1 MTTYYKGNN
10 IGLSYNAEAGTWS
23 FNNTPQDF
31 IDPNAFSTPDPKF
44 PTAPTTPTTP
54 TTPTE
59 PEQDPCPAGYIY
71 DNSLKQCVPD
81 PNYQNPFRQDNNQ
94 GPREEPGI
102 PGTGRELPSKFS
114 SEGGLFPYSTDA
126 PTRAQQ
132 NEHMLLM
139 DGVSKG
145 WLVDNGQGQYIK
157 QPFKDKQLP
166 GIGWAGMAMKYFNE
180 KSYDDYFKI
189 LENGW
194 NAERDANLWT
204 KWVPRSGGYSLVGG
218 MKRSSTAVGGIGDD
232 KERIVEY
239 YGYSEGFQ
247 DKVNQ
252 AKSITNGMID
262 RDGNVNVNTGQGSY
276 YREDGKFVDKYGQVS
291 ASGSLSNALKLL
303 KQANLVGGLPSNLKA
318 RLLKGITTKALSDEE
333 RNKLAQ
339 DAGFKNI
346 EDAITEL
353 NKVKTKITEQQ
364 KRDEPKQEPEKTVT
378 DPSKIGDNVT
388 TSVGGI
394 ITEGDKISDDGRG
407 IITDSSGDTYT
418 PTSDGQGYTFK
429 SDDPKPSVQQ
439 PISKGSTQTYG
450 AGRGGTASQQQEM
463 KKQDTRNNN
472 FSPQDRN
479 IQPAK
484 PSKGYSG
491 PAFGRR

>member
-1 MTTYYKGNN
+1 MTTTYQGTTT
-10 IGLSYNAEAGTWS
+10 GLEYDAATGTWVYK
-23 FNNTPQDF
+23 NIKQDF
-31 IDPNAFSTPDPKF
+31 VDTDTFSTPDPVF

-54 TTPTE
+54 DPTP
-59 PEQDPCPAGYIY
+59 DPCPAGYVY
-71 DNSLKQCVPD
+71 DEALKQCVPD

-102 PGTGRELPSKFS
+102 PGTGKELPSKFS

-232 KERIVEY
+232 EERIVEY
-239 YGYSEGFQ
+239 YGYSKGFQ

-252 AKSITNGMID
+252 AQSITGGMID
-262 RDGNVNVNTGQGSY
+262 RDGNVNINADNKGGY
-276 YREDGKFVDKYGQVS
+276 YREDGKFVLNNGQVVS
-291 ASGSLSNALKLL
+291 FGSLSVGLNYISKLKGSGLNL
-303 KQANLVGGLPSNLKA
+303 SKTLRDRLAKGINSVNFNPNMLPEGFDKDELEDILNTYKQEKQTQTDIDL
-318 RLLKGITTKALSDEE
+318 GITTEETKDDGSADTEKLRVDNFIKKESDMDKIDKARIKEQDKRNEYVQKSKKSDNEAKKDYVKE
-333 RNKLAQ
+333 QAKEIVNTPKYQ
-339 DAGFKNI
+339 QQFKK
-346 EDAITEL
+346 D
-353 NKVKTKITEQQ
+353 VSPKTGKSYTQ
-364 KRDEPKQEPEKTVT
+364 
-378 DPSKIGDNVT
+378 SKIEQAANT
-388 TSVGGI
+388 
-394 ITEGDKISDDGRG
+394 GR
-407 IITDSSGDTYT
+407 
-418 PTSDGQGYTFK
+418 
-429 SDDPKPSVQQ
+429 
-439 PISKGSTQTYG
+439 
-450 AGRGGTASQQQEM
+450 
-463 KKQDTRNNN
+463 
-472 FSPQDRN
+472 
-479 IQPAK
+479 
-484 PSKGYSG
+484 YSG
-491 PAFGRR
+491 F